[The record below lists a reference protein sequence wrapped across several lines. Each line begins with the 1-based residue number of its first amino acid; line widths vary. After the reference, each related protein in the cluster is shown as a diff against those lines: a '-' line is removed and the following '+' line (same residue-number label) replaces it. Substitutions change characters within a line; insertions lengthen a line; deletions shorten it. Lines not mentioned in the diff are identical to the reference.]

1 MFPDKRMLELEKID
15 LKWKKVLPWQII
27 WNSRQITAD
36 IEETLANRG
45 DVLRRAISRI
55 YIP

>member
-1 MFPDKRMLELEKID
+1 MFPDKRVLELEKID
-15 LKWKKVLPWQII
+15 LNWKKVLPWQII

-55 YIP
+55 YLP

>member
-55 YIP
+55 YLP

>member
-1 MFPDKRMLELEKID
+1 MFPDKRVLELEKID
-15 LKWKKVLPWQII
+15 LNWKKVLPWQII

>member
-1 MFPDKRMLELEKID
+1 MFPDKRILELEKID

-55 YIP
+55 YLP

>member
-1 MFPDKRMLELEKID
+1 MFPDKRVLELEKID
-15 LKWKKVLPWQII
+15 LNWKKVLPWQII

-36 IEETLANRG
+36 IEETLANRE

-55 YIP
+55 YLP

>member
-1 MFPDKRMLELEKID
+1 MFPDKRILELEKID
-15 LKWKKVLPWQII
+15 LKWKKVLPRQII

>member
-1 MFPDKRMLELEKID
+1 MFPDKRILELEKID